1 MALALTGRRRNAAAA
16 VSVLAAVALAIAV
29 VGRGCRVREPGPEA
43 AVRSL
48 IAAANAGDK
57 KAVFALFTPATQAR
71 LEERA
76 QRATE
81 LVGSNVRYTALDL
94 IAIGTAEDVPQPTE
108 INVIKVGSWE
118 AVHGGALS
126 DEMVE
131 AAEKSGTFAVVEIVS
146 SAGRARIDLEKIE
159 GRWRIDLPGYAA
171 AP

>member
-29 VGRGCRVREPGPEA
+29 VGRGCRVREPGPDA
-43 AVRSL
+43 AVRSM

-94 IAIGTAEDVPQPTE
+94 ISIGTAEDVPQPTD
-108 INVIKVGSWE
+108 INVIRNEDG
-118 AVHGGALS
+118 
-126 DEMVE
+126 
-131 AAEKSGTFAVVEIVS
+131 FAVVEIVS

>member
-16 VSVLAAVALAIAV
+16 VSVLAAVALAIAA

-48 IAAANAGDK
+48 IAASNAGDK
-57 KAVFALFTPATQAR
+57 KAVYALLTPATQSR

-94 IAIGTAEDVPQPTE
+94 IAIGSAEDVPAPTE
-108 INVIKVGSWE
+108 INVISSD
-118 AVHGGALS
+118 GAH
-126 DEMVE
+126 
-131 AAEKSGTFAVVEIVS
+131 AVVEIVS
-146 SAGRARIDLEKIE
+146 SAGRARLDLHKVE
-159 GRWRIDLPGYAA
+159 GRWRIDLPGYGA